1 MLGEDRAGAG
11 RGPGAGAGRVGGG
24 ESALLTEAEKAS
36 LLNRV
41 VGMLMHLWGLV
52 NDPET
57 KEVIDQ
63 TIDELRLWGEEEGWT

>member
-1 MLGEDRAGAG
+1 
-11 RGPGAGAGRVGGG
+11 
-24 ESALLTEAEKAS
+24 LTEAEKAS